1 MTRCSRM
8 KRSEHS
14 CGPVDPPANVNFDAY
29 GTAIPVEDT
38 RCHTQRYVRPI
49 MATPYLAAW
58 RNDHPFEPAGDAPV
72 FITHQERP
80 LQHATIY
87 GYLPRIA
94 KRAGITKKITP
105 QITWL

>member
-1 MTRCSRM
+1 
-8 KRSEHS
+8 
-14 CGPVDPPANVNFDAY
+14 
-29 GTAIPVEDT
+29 
-38 RCHTQRYVRPI
+38 
-49 MATPYLAAW
+49 
-58 RNDHPFEPAGDAPV
+58 PFEPAGDAPV

-94 KRAGITKKITP
+94 KRTGITKKITP